1 MNAKAI
7 FRAVHNGLL
16 ALIPEKLRYVMLEN
30 ACRRYSVTSVI
41 SRRHCGSFEGVLAG
55 FGMFALWMRYH
66 EPACGCPRLAKFS
79 SEHQAERTS
88 ISERTF
94 ELPLFHLRA
103 THLAGPSLHRPD
115 PGNFMR
121 LLI

>member
-41 SRRHCGSFEGVLAG
+41 ADGHSGSFEGVLQDV
-55 FGMFALWMRYH
+55 GMFALWMRYH
-66 EPACGCPRLAKFS
+66 EPACGMSPV
-79 SEHQAERTS
+79 
-88 ISERTF
+88 
-94 ELPLFHLRA
+94 
-103 THLAGPSLHRPD
+103 
-115 PGNFMR
+115 
-121 LLI
+121 